1 MSGERTAEDAWKIPG
16 ACERG
21 AAMAAGADGHSA
33 FLTRTLGLARTPGE
47 ERSLKGA
54 PVVMDELKQLI
65 AKS

>member
-1 MSGERTAEDAWKIPG
+1 MV
-16 ACERG
+16 
-21 AAMAAGADGHSA
+21 AGADGHSA